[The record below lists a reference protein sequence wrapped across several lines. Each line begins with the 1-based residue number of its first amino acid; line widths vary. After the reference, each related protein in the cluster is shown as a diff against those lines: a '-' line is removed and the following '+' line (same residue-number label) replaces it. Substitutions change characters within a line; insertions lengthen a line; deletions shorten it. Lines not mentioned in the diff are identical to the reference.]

1 MSHIPVELLLAI
13 VDSVEDTAVL
23 FNVRLASKTFNAV
36 ATPPIFRVL
45 SVRDSVR
52 SAEGLACLQAGGT
65 ATRNAVQEIVFDG
78 DLIGGDN
85 WSDEH
90 ITVQP
95 GRDALFA
102 AFSGLA
108 KFCNLRILHFEFHAQ
123 FRELETTSFPD
134 NPSHLLLL
142 QIGLLYNFVL
152 ATRPPPPLTSLT
164 LHHLIP
170 MPHNIYAT
178 EAFQNLFRPLKT
190 LDVSVLSEYG
200 SHVYEKSPL
209 CDFWKASV
217 PSLLKN
223 ATNVTSL
230 TLRSGYPVGVRPA
243 LALAS
248 IHLPVLTALSLHNF
262 VLDSARADYDV
273 AEFILCHKVA
283 LRHLDLSDC
292 YVYGGEGE
300 MGVYPRPWH
309 DVLQRFKEELSS
321 LRSFRM
327 TDTSNGYSAYVCLHR
342 HAGYYTFDDEAV
354 PLASDLDVAALQSLQ
369 SVVESRSTL

>member
-52 SAEGLACLQAGGT
+52 SAEGLACLQSGGT
-65 ATRNAVQEIVFDG
+65 ATRNAVQEIVFQG
-78 DLIGGDN
+78 DPDN
-85 WSDEH
+85 GAHWKKEH
-90 ITVQP
+90 ITGQA
-95 GRDALFA
+95 GRDAIFV

-108 KFCNLRILHFEFHAQ
+108 KFRNLRILRFEFHAQ

-134 NPSHLLLL
+134 NPSHFLLL
-142 QIGLLYNFVL
+142 QIGLFEVL

-170 MPHNIYAT
+170 MPHNIYAM

-223 ATNVTSL
+223 ATNITSL

-262 VLDSARADYDV
+262 VLDSARAEYDV
-273 AEFILCHKVA
+273 VEFILCHKAA
-283 LRHLDLSDC
+283 LRHLDLSAC

-300 MGVYPRPWH
+300 VGVYPRAWH
-309 DVLQRFKEELSS
+309 DVLQRFKEELSG
-321 LRSFRM
+321 LRSFQM
-327 TDTSNGYSAYVCLHR
+327 TDTSNGYSAYVCLHT
-342 HAGYYTFDDEAV
+342 HAGYYTYDYDV
-354 PLASDLDVAALQSLQ
+354 VSLASDLDVAALQSLQ
-369 SVVESRSTL
+369 SVMESRSTL